1 MTKTIDQLDLK
12 ILHVLKA
19 NSKSSMNQIS
29 KKLLIPITTAHNR
42 IKKLEKTGIIKN
54 YTIIL
59 NNKKLGKDLCA
70 FILIKIDYT
79 ALKSK
84 NLSQQEVAMRL
95 KSREEVEDAA
105 LITGLKDI
113 ILKIRAH
120 NIDELNN
127 FITKDLRN
135 FAGVK
140 STETMIVLDELN

>member
-1 MTKTIDQLDLK
+1 VTKTIDQLDLK

>member
-113 ILKIRAH
+113 ILKIRDN